1 MYISFYMAAS
11 AMCIALV
18 VFYIAG
24 TVVDLSGVAARP
36 AMHLQNLL

>member
-1 MYISFYMAAS
+1 MYQQGPAMYISFYMAAS

-24 TVVDLSGVAARP
+24 NFDA
-36 AMHLQNLL
+36 LLLTCQG